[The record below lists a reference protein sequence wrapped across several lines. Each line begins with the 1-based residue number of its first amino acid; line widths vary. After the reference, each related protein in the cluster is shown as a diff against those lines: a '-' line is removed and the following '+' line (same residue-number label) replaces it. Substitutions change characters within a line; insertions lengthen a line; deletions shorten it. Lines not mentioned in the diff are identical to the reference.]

1 MLWFR
6 VALAIAAANSDAA
19 AKVIER
25 ALQHEICLDLAAPDE
40 QETGLA
46 SLTTPAEEKD
56 FHHIAGTLVEECF
69 KIFFGGG

>member
-1 MLWFR
+1 
-6 VALAIAAANSDAA
+6 
-19 AKVIER
+19 
-25 ALQHEICLDLAAPDE
+25 LDLAAPDE

-69 KIFFGGG
+69 KIFFGGW